1 MEKQQNN
8 WNWSLGTTTAIFLTI
23 PILSYVF
30 LSYLS
35 ASLFPYKSA
44 YNATEEERGEASGVS
59 LHDTTTNDNET
70 VNNSNTNTSTIN
82 KSKLKLQQPSCP
94 LSYMNTILL
103 EILDD
108 LYVNREMCRPEDVN
122 NIKKHRI
129 PKVASRTNKTAEP
142 RGTMVIYIAVGLL
155 LTSLGAAILEVY
167 KAKGQSSTKKPALT
181 RKCSLADL
189 TVLKHNRK
197 ELMRRDTMWDIPEG
211 RNTST
216 DQSGRKVSRPP
227 LRLN

>member
-1 MEKQQNN
+1 MEKQNN
-8 WNWSLGTTTAIFLTI
+8 WTWSAGTTTAIFLTI
-23 PILSYVF
+23 PILSYVLLF
-30 LSYLS
+30 YLP
-35 ASLFPYKSA
+35 ATLFPYKTVH
-44 YNATEEERGEASGVS
+44 NATEASVS
-59 LHDTTTNDNET
+59 LHDTSDNET
-70 VNNSNTNTSTIN
+70 VNNTNTSPVN
-82 KSKLKLQQPSCP
+82 KRVFKMQPACP
-94 LSYMNTILL
+94 ISYLSRILMG
-103 EILDD
+103 ILDD
-108 LYVNREMCRPEDVN
+108 LYVSREMCRPEDVN
-122 NIKKHRI
+122 NLKKHRI
-129 PKVASRTNKTAEP
+129 PKAASKTNKSAEP

-167 KAKGQSSTKKPALT
+167 KAKGQSSAKTKPALT

-211 RNTST
+211 RNSAA